1 MFHLVDDTPEVLDS
15 LHDLIEYAGYKSM
28 RFDSAESYLEHF
40 NTSEFAAPVAI
51 ITDYE
56 MPGLSGLAMIKQVRE
71 KLPLQKAVVISG
83 TPREE
88 LNGALE
94 TYLCYSL
101 PKPYKVEKLFSML
114 EALSQ
119 CEKDYQPEPI
129 NFQPGCQ
136 YGLEHACPF
145 QPG

>member
-71 KLPLQKAVVISG
+71 NCRCKK
-83 TPREE
+83 R
-88 LNGALE
+88 
-94 TYLCYSL
+94 
-101 PKPYKVEKLFSML
+101 
-114 EALSQ
+114 
-119 CEKDYQPEPI
+119 
-129 NFQPGCQ
+129 
-136 YGLEHACPF
+136 
-145 QPG
+145 